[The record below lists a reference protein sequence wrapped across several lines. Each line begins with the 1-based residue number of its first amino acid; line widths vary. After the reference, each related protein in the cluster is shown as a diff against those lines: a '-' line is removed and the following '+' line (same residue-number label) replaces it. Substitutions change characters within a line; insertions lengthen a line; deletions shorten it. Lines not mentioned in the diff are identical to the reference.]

1 MHAPHTQTP
10 LSGFEAEPLD
20 TTHEFHVTGTRVRRR
35 AHALLALT
43 HMRVSV
49 SAGHDMQSLLY
60 AFLDELLFV
69 FLTEF
74 MVIRELT
81 LRRIE
86 RGATWELRA
95 TGCVRDALLTRA
107 HVALSWCIALTRC
120 ACVSALPRCL
130 PGGAAAS
137 CRGST
142 SRARR

>member
-1 MHAPHTQTP
+1 
-10 LSGFEAEPLD
+10 
-20 TTHEFHVTGTRVRRR
+20 
-35 AHALLALT
+35 
-43 HMRVSV
+43 
-49 SAGHDMQSLLY
+49 MQSLLY

-95 TGCVRDALLTRA
+95 TGCVRDALLTLA
-107 HVALSWCIALTRC
+107 ALSLLHCLTRC
-120 ACVSALPRCL
+120 ARARPASLS
-130 PGGAAAS
+130 GGAAAS
-137 CRGST
+137 CRGNT